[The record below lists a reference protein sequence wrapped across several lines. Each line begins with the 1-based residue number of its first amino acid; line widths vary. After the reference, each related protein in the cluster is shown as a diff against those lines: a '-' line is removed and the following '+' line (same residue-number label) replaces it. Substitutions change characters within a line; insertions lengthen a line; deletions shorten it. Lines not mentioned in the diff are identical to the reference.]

1 VETWQGLEAGRAVGG
16 AKLTDYVATVEEQEY
31 RIALEESGA
40 VTVDGVALDVDLQTI
55 DGGFHYSL
63 LAGATSLEVFVE
75 RCQDVCWVTIE
86 GQRYQVKVEDER
98 QRRAGRSRAAV
109 LEAGEAV
116 VTSPMPGM
124 VVAVL
129 VEEGQQVR
137 TGEGLLIL
145 EAMKMENE
153 IRAPLNGLLE
163 KVNVIPGQRVSYE
176 EVLVRIVSPGG

>member
-1 VETWQGLEAGRAVGG
+1 M
-16 AKLTDYVATVEEQEY
+16 TDYVATVEDQEY

-40 VTVDGVALDVDLQTI
+40 VTVDGVSQDVDLQTI

-63 LAGATSLEVFVE
+63 LAGAISLEVFVE

-86 GQRYQVKVEDER
+86 GQRYQVQVEDER
-98 QRRAGRSRAAV
+98 QRRAGRSPAAAR
-109 LEAGEAV
+109 EAGEAE

-129 VEEGQQVR
+129 VEEGQSVR

-163 KVNVIPGQRVSYE
+163 KVYVVPGQRVSHD
-176 EVLVRIVSPGG
+176 EVLVRIVSPDG

>member
-1 VETWQGLEAGRAVGG
+1 MTS
-16 AKLTDYVATVEEQEY
+16 YVATIEGQEY
-31 RIALEESGA
+31 HVGLEESGP
-40 VTVDGVALDVDLQTI
+40 VTVDGAPLDVDLQTI

-75 RCQDVCWVTIE
+75 HCEDVCFVSIE
-86 GQRYQVKVEDER
+86 GQRYQVKVEDEW
-98 QRRAGRSRAAV
+98 QRRAGRRQKTMLSV
-109 LEAGEAV
+109 GEAE

-129 VEEGQQVR
+129 VEEGQSVR

-153 IRAPLNGLLE
+153 IRAPRNGVVE
-163 KVNVIPGQRVSYE
+163 KVNVAPGQRVSHDE
-176 EVLVRIVSPGG
+176 LLVRIGSPEG

>member
-1 VETWQGLEAGRAVGG
+1 M
-16 AKLTDYVATVEEQEY
+16 TDYIAIVEDQEY
-31 RIALEESGA
+31 RIALEESGL
-40 VTVDGVALDVDLQTI
+40 VTVDGLPLDVDLQTI

-75 RCQDVCWVTIE
+75 RCQDICYVTIE
-86 GQRYQVKVEDER
+86 GQRYQVQVEDEW
-98 QRRAGRSRAAV
+98 QRRAGRSRAAAR
-109 LEAGEAV
+109 EAGEAE

-153 IRAPLNGLLE
+153 IRAPLNGILD
-163 KVNVIPGQRVSYE
+163 KVNVEPGQRVSHD
-176 EVLVRIVSPGG
+176 EVLVRIVSPAG

>member
-1 VETWQGLEAGRAVGG
+1 MTS
-16 AKLTDYVATVEEQEY
+16 YVATIEGQEY
-31 RIALEESGA
+31 HVGLEESGL
-40 VTVDGVALDVDLQTI
+40 VTVDGAPLDVDLQAI

-75 RCQDVCWVTIE
+75 HCEDVCFVSIE
-86 GQRYQVKVEDER
+86 GQRYQVKVEDEW
-98 QRRAGRSRAAV
+98 QRRAGRRQKTMLPVGKA
-109 LEAGEAV
+109 E

-129 VEEGQQVR
+129 VEEGQLVR

-153 IRAPLNGLLE
+153 IRAPRNGVVE
-163 KVNVIPGQRVSYE
+163 KVNVAPGQRVSHDE
-176 EVLVRIVSPGG
+176 LLVRIGSPEG